1 MIDAVENK
9 NPLDPDESSGSSD
22 DSNESTNILRQIFDN
37 TKAKFMEV
45 INKITNRMNK
55 LFQSPDDE
63 ETTTAGDTAAGASDP
78 FKKKLKTSFLISV
91 VVLLIVVLGRN
102 VIRAKKA

>member
-1 MIDAVENK
+1 MIDAVDNK
-9 NPLDPDESSGSSD
+9 NPLDPDESCGTSD

-55 LFQSPDDE
+55 LFESPDDE
-63 ETTTAGDTAAGASDP
+63 KTATPGDTAAGASDP
-78 FKKKLKTSFLISV
+78 FKKRLKTSFLISV

-102 VIRAKKA
+102 VIRPKRA